1 MWCKKKGSGE
11 KNCINR
17 EMKSQKKG
25 IKIDEFFSNCICTYM
40 FFHTPN
46 NTFKLATPLDYIFQD
61 PKLCSSNLQLLQC
74 PNLQLVM

>member
-25 IKIDEFFSNCICTYM
+25 IKIDEFFSNYICIC
-40 FFHTPN
+40 FFTLQIILLN
-46 NTFKLATPLDYIFQD
+46 SLLLLITFFKILNCVVQI
-61 PKLCSSNLQLLQC
+61 CSFSNA
-74 PNLQLVM
+74 PTFN